1 MTTRERGNAVDIS
14 VYRRKS
20 RYAERNV
27 GSNGIVCNQSLCVDK
42 DMWSGFSLSFT
53 RNSGLQAL
61 WLTLN
66 VQDKILN
73 LLS

>member
-1 MTTRERGNAVDIS
+1 MTTRERGNTVDIS
-14 VYRRKS
+14 VYRIKS
-20 RYAERNV
+20 LFAEINF
-27 GSNGIVCNQSLCVDK
+27 GSIGIVCNQSVWVDNFFFR
-42 DMWSGFSLSFT
+42 GFSFSLT
-53 RNSGLQAL
+53 RYCSLQDL